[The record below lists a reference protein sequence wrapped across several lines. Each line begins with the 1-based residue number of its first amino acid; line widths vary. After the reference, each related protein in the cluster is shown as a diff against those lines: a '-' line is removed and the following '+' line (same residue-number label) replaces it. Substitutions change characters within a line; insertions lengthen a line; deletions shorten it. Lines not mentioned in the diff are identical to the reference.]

1 MATKR
6 SLVVVI
12 LIAALVGMAALS
24 VAHAS
29 NPPPP
34 DQPAY
39 TVDQLPCGYL
49 RVQVQVDLA
58 DRAARDRYAAQQR
71 AEALVLAR
79 SGIGSVPVQVTFA
92 RPLSVEEL
100 RLLAQHTGLVAELVI
115 FEARD
120 VNQKQHTVAARRTGA
135 NLIDLNSLIPGLNMR
150 DLQLVGVTAVRGTVP
165 ASVSGLGQLATD
177 ARVYVPDVTPYRL
190 ATEMAARYGVEVD
203 KVQVSVPTPHWYI
216 SAER

>member
-1 MATKR
+1 MAMKR

-12 LIAALVGMAALS
+12 LIAALVSIAALS
-24 VAHAS
+24 VAYAS

-39 TVDQLPCGYL
+39 TVEQLPCGYL
-49 RVQVQVDLA
+49 RVRVQVDLA
-58 DRAARDRYAAQQR
+58 DRAARDHYAAQQR
-71 AEALVLAR
+71 AEAMALAH

-100 RLLAQHTGLVAELVI
+100 RLLAQHTGLVAEWVI

-120 VNQKQHTVAARRTGA
+120 VNQKQHTVAARGTGA
-135 NLIDLNSLIPGLNMR
+135 DIIDLNNLPGL
-150 DLQLVGVTAVRGTVP
+150 DEHSLHLVGVTAVRGTVP
-165 ASVSGLGQLATD
+165 GSASGLGQLAID

-190 ATEMAARYGVEVD
+190 ATEVAARYGVEVD
-203 KVQVSVPTPHWYI
+203 KVQVSIPTPHWYI

>member
-39 TVDQLPCGYL
+39 TVEQLPCGYL
-49 RVQVQVDLA
+49 RVRVQVDLA

-100 RLLAQHTGLVAELVI
+100 RLLAQYTGLVAELVI

-120 VNQKQHTVAARRTGA
+120 VNQKQHTVAARGTGA
-135 NLIDLNSLIPGLNMR
+135 NLIDLDSLIPGLNMR
-150 DLQLVGVTAVRGTVP
+150 DLHLVGVTAVRGTVP

-190 ATEMAARYGVEVD
+190 ATEVAARYGVEVD